1 MNRDNDANRNSL
13 PDLRWI
19 RKDGEKVLQQRVF
32 NPAKGRIWV
41 DVPEVDE
48 NGVALPIESTSE
60 AMPGPA
66 GQQPDWPPK
75 S

>member
-41 DVPEVDE
+41 DVPDADE
-48 NGVALPIESTSE
+48 APEMPLESTSE

-66 GQQPDWPPK
+66 GEQPEWPPK